1 MGIFDWLF
9 GGNKT
14 TTQTEKKETQHQ
26 IQENGICK
34 IYTEKGNLLTVF
46 NLSEGLLDGKF
57 QRFIPDTSYE
67 GQVTQQEHL
76 ILNFKQGKLH
86 GKCSEYDNIRGVYK
100 FIENFNNGVL
110 ISSQMFQRSKGQE
123 NVFGSAT
130 KYELGAVITDKKI
143 LKEKGSFIEKFQLES
158 PFGPVSEL
166 RKKGVQF
173 KLLAD

>member
-9 GGNKT
+9 GVPKT
-14 TTQTEKKETQHQ
+14 TPPPEKKETQHQ
-26 IQENGICK
+26 IQENGICY

-46 NLSEGLLDGKF
+46 NLSDGLLDGKY

-67 GQVTQQEHL
+67 GQVTQLEHL

-86 GKCSEYDNIRGVYK
+86 GKCSEYDHIRGVYK

-110 ISSQMFQRSKGQE
+110 ISSQMFQRSKQTRG
-123 NVFGSAT
+123 
-130 KYELGAVITDKKI
+130 YELGPVITDKTI
-143 LKEKGSFIEKFQLES
+143 LKEKGSFIGSFHLEGAFS
-158 PFGPVSEL
+158 QMIEL